1 MQKER
6 AHGVVTGVGLGRTGL
21 SRERGEATL
30 RRQSRD
36 PPKRRTI
43 SPESSTRR
51 EGPEGANAVSPTKA
65 ALGRVVMV
73 EFSRRATFA
82 APASQWTRGKGHV
95 ARSVDYNSMG
105 VGGGVSYN
113 RL

>member
-1 MQKER
+1 
-6 AHGVVTGVGLGRTGL
+6 
-21 SRERGEATL
+21 
-30 RRQSRD
+30 
-36 PPKRRTI
+36 
-43 SPESSTRR
+43 
-51 EGPEGANAVSPTKA
+51 VSPTKA

-82 APASQWTRGKGHV
+82 APASQWTRRKGHV
-95 ARSVDYNSMG
+95 ARSVDYTSMG